1 MKKIVEESRSELVIL
16 FAGDSGDGI
25 QLTGGQFTETVEQFG
40 NDIATFP
47 NYPAEIRAPVGTL
60 SGVSGFQL
68 KMGAVDVYTP
78 GDQYDVLV
86 VMNAAALKV
95 NLANLKKG
103 GVIIANSSGFDA
115 KNLKQAKY
123 IDNENP
129 LEDHSLDGYD
139 LHIIDVTKLTREALK
154 DSALSKKQIDRCKN
168 MFVLGFIYWM
178 FSQKLDNTIKFIET
192 KFSSDEDLREA
203 NITVLKT
210 GYHYGDTSE
219 TFSTRFK
226 VKSAKLPPGN
236 YRNVNGNQAIALGLT
251 AAAVRNDIPLF
262 YGSYPITPASEVL
275 HELSKHKHL
284 GVKTFQAEDEIAAAC
299 SAIGASFGGALGTT
313 ATSGPGVALK
323 SEALGL
329 ATILEIPLVCINV
342 QRGGPSTGLPTKT
355 EQADLYQAIYGRN
368 GEAPMIV
375 MSASSPSDCFEVTY
389 EACKLAVE
397 HMTPVMLLSDG
408 YIANGAEP
416 WRYPD
421 ATELPI
427 IKKVE
432 PGKQSRDENGQYLP
446 YQRNEKGARSWV
458 AAGTAGYEHRIG
470 GLEKEINTGNVSYD
484 PENHEQM
491 IKLRE
496 EKIRKVADYIPELSL
511 SCGEPSAEL
520 MVLGW
525 GSSFGA
531 IETAVRELIAEGY
544 SVAHAH
550 LRNLFPM
557 PKNTG
562 ELLRSFPKILIPELN
577 RGQLASI
584 IRQEYL
590 LPVETYSKLKGL
602 PFQVQELKDQ
612 IKTTL
617 SHGK

>member
-16 FAGDSGDGI
+16 FAADSADGI

-40 NDIATFP
+40 NDIATFR

-95 NLANLKKG
+95 NLSNLKKG

-139 LHIIDVTKLTREALK
+139 LHVIDVTKLTREALK

-192 KFSSDEDLREA
+192 KFSSDQDLKEA

-375 MSASSPSDCFEVTY
+375 MSASSPSDCFEATY

-421 ATELPI
+421 ASELPS

-520 MVLGW
+520 LVLGW

-550 LRNLFPM
+550 LRYLFPM

-562 ELLRSFPKILIPELN
+562 ELLHSFPKILIPELN